1 MSTLRSNSIRGWI
14 ALTAVLMLVFPLLA
28 GDKKKTTKDGQQPA
42 GKQRLFFDLN
52 RIVWP
57 NPPAIPRIKF
67 QEIFTGEKFNPS
79 DFEKKSKPKQGWMD
93 RVAGAKSLEEASRTL
108 PYQYI
113 RTYGVA
119 VDSKG
124 WIYAA
129 DQGVDA
135 IFITDPKTKEVQF
148 IRNDHEA
155 HFGLINGLAID
166 DIDRLFVSDS
176 KLHRVFVFSAKH
188 QLETEF
194 GAKDLVDP
202 GGIAIDK
209 ENRFVYVVDTQRDQ
223 VLVFDADNYKLLR
236 TIGTAGKKHQ
246 STEPGD
252 FALPTHVAVDEE
264 GDVYV
269 TDTLNDRVE
278 IFDADG
284 NFLSTFGKIGDGPG
298 HFERPKGIAIDS
310 DGHIWVADA
319 AQQRVKVFNRDGRLL
334 IYFGQPGN
342 YPGQF
347 AGLYDIYI
355 DKQNRVFTTE
365 QYPGRV
371 QMFQYVTDAEYE
383 AEAKKREAEQSKPK
397 EPAKKAAAPAGS
409 KDSAAISRD
418 KAWLR
423 FYEARTDIG
432 LCPGSG
438 QQYSTLLTAKGG
450 HSIMKRALLLVLLA
464 LVTMNVTM
472 AAIPTQ
478 TNLTTDILGAHLVY
492 GRGCIAC
499 HAPHSGSAGNGFNN
513 GDANNG
519 DIALWGEN
527 LVPLY
532 GQTLKFGDAGG
543 TVVTL
548 PASGTITSAHDP
560 TAVILFCLSC
570 HDGNLAKPGM
580 MKGVTQESFGVAG
593 FGTSAPTFLGNDG
606 SSAG

>member
-1 MSTLRSNSIRGWI
+1 M
-14 ALTAVLMLVFPLLA
+14 ALAALLLVLPLLA
-28 GDKKKTTKDGQQPA
+28 GDKKKASSAQSAVKPRIG
-42 GKQRLFFDLN
+42 FDISK
-52 RIVWP
+52 IVWP
-57 NPPAIPRIKF
+57 NPPAIARIKF
-67 QEIFTGEKFNPS
+67 QDIFTGEKFNPS
-79 DFEKKSKPKQGWMD
+79 DFEKKNKPKQGWMD
-93 RVAGAKSLEEASRTL
+93 RVAGAKSLEETNRKL

-113 RTYGVA
+113 RTYGIV

-124 WIYAA
+124 FIYAA

-135 IFITDPKTKEVQF
+135 VFITDPKTKEVQF

-155 HFGLINGLAID
+155 HFGLVNGLAID
-166 DIDRLFVSDS
+166 DTDRLFVSDS
-176 KLHRVFVFSAKH
+176 KLHRVFVFNPKH

-194 GAKDLVDP
+194 GAKDLIDP

-236 TIGTAGKKHQ
+236 TIGTAGKKHS

-252 FALPTHVAVDEE
+252 FALPTHVAVDDE

-298 HFERPKGIAIDS
+298 HFERPKGIAIDG

-319 AQQRVKVFNRDGRLL
+319 GQQRIKVFNREGRLL

-371 QMFQYVTDAEYE
+371 QMFQYVSDAEFA
-383 AEAKKREAEQSKPK
+383 AEQKKREAEENKPK
-397 EPAKKAAAPAGS
+397 QPAKKAAASAGT

-418 KAWLR
+418 RAGLLLTEAKA
-423 FYEARTDIG
+423 EIG
-432 LCPGSG
+432 KTPGSVE
-438 QQYSTLLTAKGG
+438 QYHMHLRPKE
-450 HSIMKRALLLVLLA
+450 
-464 LVTMNVTM
+464 
-472 AAIPTQ
+472 AI
-478 TNLTTDILGAHLVY
+478 
-492 GRGCIAC
+492 
-499 HAPHSGSAGNGFNN
+499 
-513 GDANNG
+513 
-519 DIALWGEN
+519 
-527 LVPLY
+527 
-532 GQTLKFGDAGG
+532 
-543 TVVTL
+543 
-548 PASGTITSAHDP
+548 
-560 TAVILFCLSC
+560 
-570 HDGNLAKPGM
+570 
-580 MKGVTQESFGVAG
+580 
-593 FGTSAPTFLGNDG
+593 
-606 SSAG
+606 